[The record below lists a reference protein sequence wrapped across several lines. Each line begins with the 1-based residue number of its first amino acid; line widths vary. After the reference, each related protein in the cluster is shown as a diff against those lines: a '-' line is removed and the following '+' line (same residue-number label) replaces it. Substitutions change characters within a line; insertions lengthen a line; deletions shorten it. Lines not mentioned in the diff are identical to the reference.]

1 MIALATW
8 LSNRRRMRAP
18 HRVVNVGLLA
28 GILTSGAGAGFS
40 HVGIPSNG
48 IATTNQSDS
57 FSIVLAA
64 DRGLKRDAGKA
75 LADEALT
82 LR

>member
-1 MIALATW
+1 M
-8 LSNRRRMRAP
+8 
-18 HRVVNVGLLA
+18 VNVGLLA

-48 IATTNQSDS
+48 IATAKQSDC

-64 DRGLKRDAGKA
+64 DCGLKPDAGEA